1 MKIRILIVVNIP
13 QIPIKYANQNNNFQT
28 FNRHESWKFLFLSA
42 HPKVSKDCEK
52 VLCVVA
58 GVLVTEWP
66 RAQDNPTSKKWTLIY
81 LIHHENIKTIGIAD
95 CWELELELIK

>member
-1 MKIRILIVVNIP
+1 MKIWILIVGNIP

-52 VLCVVA
+52 VKGVVA

-66 RAQDNPTSKKWTLIY
+66 RPQDNPSSKKWTLIY
-81 LIHHENIKTIGIAD
+81 LIHHENIIAVGIAG
-95 CWELELELIK
+95 CWELEISK